1 MQYMDTLG
9 YLPDDILVKVDRAA
23 MANSLETRV
32 PFLNYRVVEFAN
44 SLPINYKIHDGVS
57 KYLLRRVLYKY
68 VSRKLIERPK
78 KGFGIPIHQW
88 LRGELREWTNDLLNP
103 VTLSQQGYFN
113 VLLVQ
118 QKLADHMAGKANN
131 GYYLWD
137 VLMFQQ

>member
-78 KGFGIPIHQW
+78 KALEFLFI
-88 LRGELREWTNDLLNP
+88 
-103 VTLSQQGYFN
+103 
-113 VLLVQ
+113 
-118 QKLADHMAGKANN
+118 N
-131 GYYLWD
+131 GY
-137 VLMFQQ
+137 VESCENGQMIC